1 MLGNFDACLAH
12 VIKHEGGFSD
22 HPEDAGG
29 ATQHGIIQTV
39 YDSYRRRKGLVQR
52 HVSNIALGE
61 IREIYKTMYWDKVDG
76 DELPV
81 GVDYV
86 VFDAAVNSGP
96 TRGIR
101 WLQQGVNKC
110 AGFARL
116 KVDEKIG
123 PATLDASDDY
133 DFDKLIDAML
143 DARLGFM
150 KVARNTKTGKAS
162 WPVFGRGW
170 QNRLFGYLPKG
181 ATVRH
186 ADGVDDISK
195 IMVRNAIESAKPL
208 TPGVKPEVKV
218 PLPPVPNLPAVLKP
232 TPHTAEPYNGK
243 MGAGEWAI
251 ILAAL
256 GAAVFGVLQW
266 QH

>member
-1 MLGNFDACLAH
+1 
-12 VIKHEGGFSD
+12 
-22 HPEDAGG
+22 
-29 ATQHGIIQTV
+29 
-39 YDSYRRRKGLVQR
+39 LVQR
-52 HVSNIALGE
+52 HVSAVTLGE

-76 DELPV
+76 DELPI

-96 TRGIR
+96 VRGIR

-110 AGFARL
+110 AGFTRL

-133 DFDKLIDAML
+133 DFEKLIDAML

-150 KVARNTKTGKAS
+150 KIARNTKTGAPS
-162 WPVFGRGW
+162 WPVFGNGW

-181 ATVRH
+181 AKVRH

-195 IMVRNAIESAKPL
+195 MMVRNAVAASRPTVPQVELKD
-208 TPGVKPEVKV
+208 KV
-218 PLPPVPNLPAVLKP
+218 PLLPVPYQPQPNAPVVRQQLGVS
-232 TPHTAEPYNGK
+232 G
-243 MGAGEWAI
+243 WAA

-256 GAAVFGVLQW
+256 GVAVLGAVQW

>member
-1 MLGNFDACLAH
+1 MLSNFDACLAN
-12 VIKHEGGFSD
+12 VIKHEGGFSN
-22 HPEDAGG
+22 HPNDAGG

-52 HVSNIALGE
+52 HVSAVTLGE

-76 DELPV
+76 DELPI

-96 TRGIR
+96 VRGIR

-110 AGFARL
+110 AGFTRL

-133 DFDKLIDAML
+133 DFNKLIDAML

-150 KVARNTKTGKAS
+150 KIARNTKTGALS
-162 WPVFGRGW
+162 WPSFGNGW

-181 ATVRH
+181 AKVRH

-195 IMVRNAIESAKPL
+195 LMVVQAIRAAQPTVPQVEPKD
-208 TPGVKPEVKV
+208 KV
-218 PLPPVPNLPAVLKP
+218 PLLPVPYQPKPSAPAQ
-232 TPHTAEPYNGK
+232 
-243 MGAGEWAI
+243 AGFSGWAAI
-251 ILAAL
+251 AAALAAIL
-256 GAAVFGVLQW
+256 IGAAQW